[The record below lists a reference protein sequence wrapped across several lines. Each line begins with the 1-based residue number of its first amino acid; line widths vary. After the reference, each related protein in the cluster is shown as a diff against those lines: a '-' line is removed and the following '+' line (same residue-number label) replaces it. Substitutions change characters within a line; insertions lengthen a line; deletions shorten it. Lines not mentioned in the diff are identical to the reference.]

1 MGTRAG
7 GDSDLLDPLT
17 FARNDMR
24 TLRTVTIIGFVAL
37 GMGGCVTKAKHADLQ
52 RELDAT
58 TKQLSA
64 ERDGRADDKA
74 ASMKQLQALTK
85 QSADL
90 GDALEE
96 ERTRA
101 DAYGRQIAG
110 LQGMLANKQ
119 QEIATLEGKVAR
131 TEEELAAVIK
141 RRAALKTSLDKISEA
156 LSDLSRRKL
165 AAERRVAE
173 YQDMLGRFAKLID
186 AGKLQIRIVDGRM
199 VLTLPMDILFA
210 SGKTDLTKEGKAS
223 LLEVGAGLATIAD
236 RRFQIEGH
244 TDTVPIHTT
253 RFPSNWELGA
263 GRALVVVHTL
273 LEAGVAATSLSAA
286 SYGEHHPRGT
296 NDNDDGRAANRRIEI
311 VVVPDLSDLPGY
323 DELNALDGGKRD

>member
-1 MGTRAG
+1 MQ
-7 GDSDLLDPLT
+7 P
-17 FARNDMR
+17 
-24 TLRTVTIIGFVAL
+24 LRTVTMIGFAAL
-37 GMGGCVTKAKHADLQ
+37 CATGCVTKAKHADLQ

-58 TKQLSA
+58 AHELSA
-64 ERDGRADDKA
+64 ERQGRAADKA
-74 ASMKQLQALTK
+74 SSEEQLEALT
-85 QSADL
+85 QRGREL

-101 DAYGRQIAG
+101 DAYARQIAG

-119 QEIATLEGKVAR
+119 QEIAALEGKVSR
-131 TEEELAAVIK
+131 TEQELAAVIK
-141 RRAALKTSLDKISEA
+141 RRAALKASLDNISQA
-156 LSDLSRRKL
+156 ITDLSRRKL

-173 YQDMLGRFAKLID
+173 YQDMLGRFARLID

-210 SGKTDLTKEGKAS
+210 SGKTDLTKDGKAS

-244 TDTVPIHTT
+244 TDTVPIHTA

-286 SYGEHHPRGT
+286 SYGEHHPRGP
-296 NDNDDGRAANRRIEI
+296 NDSDDGRAANRRIEI
-311 VVVPDLSDLPGY
+311 VIVPDLSDLPGY
-323 DELNALDGGKRD
+323 EELNALGAR